1 MTKKEFKQVLERK
14 GYSYKIE
21 GDKIVVTYRG
31 DVDLSL
37 LTSLPSGVVFN
48 NEGHVDLESLT
59 NIPPGVEF
67 NNLGGVYLESLT
79 SLPTGVGFKNDGDV
93 NLESLTSIS
102 PGVVFKNRGS
112 VDLNSLLGGNGYF
125 RRWKGNIKGIGQN
138 RLLNAMIS
146 LGLFER

>member
-21 GDKIVVTYRG
+21 GDKIVVTYEMG
-31 DVDLSL
+31 VDLSL
-37 LTSLPSGVVFN
+37 LTSLPPGVVFN
-48 NEGHVDLESLT
+48 NEGYVDLESLT

-67 NNLGGVYLESLT
+67 NNLNDVYLESLT
-79 SLPTGVGFKNDGDV
+79 SLPAGVEFKNNGNV

-112 VDLNSLLGGNGYF
+112 VDLNSLLGGISYDY
-125 RRWKGNIKGIGQN
+125 WKGNIEGIYPN
-138 RLLNAMIS
+138 RLLNVMIS